1 MDIEKLKNYITEM
14 VMDMEMERKN
24 MTKDE
29 IKFLKKFNYQ
39 TILDND
45 PALEDL
51 IDLFKPYSISIEP
64 KLAKE
69 ILETGRKLFLKI
81 IES

>member
-39 TILDND
+39 TIPDND

-81 IES
+81 LES